1 MNLDP
6 GDDRAVSGLV
16 RVWGDL
22 QVDGVT
28 TTVNSTTL
36 QVDDVI
42 MTLGGDTAP
51 ASDDNKDRGVEFR
64 YYDSQARLG
73 FYGWDT
79 NYTDLAGHEGGLLSF
94 MLLQI
99 LPKSLLALL
108 LVLLLVT
115 LS

>member
-6 GDDRAVSGLV
+6 GDDRAVTGLV

-79 NYTDLAGHEGGLLSF
+79 NYTDLAWS
-94 MLLQI
+94 
-99 LPKSLLALL
+99 
-108 LVLLLVT
+108 
-115 LS
+115 

>member
-1 MNLDP
+1 MI
-6 GDDRAVSGLV
+6 RAVTGLV

-51 ASDDNKDRGVEFR
+51 VLMTTKIVV
-64 YYDSQARLG
+64 
-73 FYGWDT
+73 
-79 NYTDLAGHEGGLLSF
+79 LSLDI
-94 MLLQI
+94 MI
-99 LPKSLLALL
+99 LKHA
-108 LVLLLVT
+108 
-115 LS
+115 